1 MDTGLRLQ
9 SLGLADPGTGNTPGL
24 WSLECLWTWDSVLA
38 VRLWSPKHLW
48 TLESVL
54 VVRLWSP
61 YWSSDSGV
69 WKNSKASSESSLAVV
84 T

>member
-54 VVRLWSP
+54 VVRLWSLE
-61 YWSSDSGV
+61 YLGTLESVLVVRFWSLE
-69 WKNSKASSESSLAVV
+69 KL
-84 T
+84 